1 MSFRDLGLSEQT
13 IHAIEDLGY
22 QEPTTVQKDVIPS
35 VLSGKDI
42 FTIAPAACGKT
53 CSYIFPLIDIIS
65 KKEGQTILIISAD
78 SKEAVNISDKFSIF
92 NKYHEINETTIKDGD
107 TENMIDNEANVI
119 IASPDLLL
127 ENLAENRIDVSNV
140 NILVVD
146 DINLIKKKR
155 QLNNLDKI
163 LALLPANKQNI
174 VFTTRRSKET
184 QDTLNKILKTP
195 AEIKVDKARE
205 SETAEIGQNI
215 PEIPQK
221 EIRAE
226 EKASAEKAA
235 RRPAPNAKIDLKPPL
250 LDKKALDLSKRY
262 KVFGK
267 KTPTF
272 LLADTKLVEE
282 AE

>member
-35 VLSGKDI
+35 VLAGKDI

-65 KKEGQTILIISAD
+65 KKEGQNILIISAD

-92 NKYHEINETTIKDGD
+92 NKYHEINETTLKDGD
-107 TENMIDNEANVI
+107 TENIDSEANVI

-163 LALLPANKQNI
+163 LAQLPANKQNI

-205 SETAEIGQNI
+205 SETAEIGQNV
-215 PEIPQK
+215 PALLQK
-221 EIRAE
+221 EIRTE

>member
-53 CSYIFPLIDIIS
+53 CSYIVPLIDIIS

-92 NKYHEINETTIKDGD
+92 NRYHEINETTIKDGD
-107 TENMIDNEANVI
+107 TENMIDSEANVI

>member
-1 MSFRDLGLSEQT
+1 MSFSDLGLSEKT

-22 QEPTTVQKDVIPS
+22 KEPTTVQKDVIPS
-35 VLSGKDI
+35 ILSGKDI
-42 FTIAPAACGKT
+42 FTIAPNACGKT

-65 KKEGQTILIISAD
+65 KNEGQNILIIAAD

-92 NKYHEINETTIKDGD
+92 NKYHEINETENDN
-107 TENMIDNEANVI
+107 TEQEANVI

-127 ENLAENRIDVSNV
+127 ENINENSLDLSNI

-146 DINLIKKKR
+146 DINLIKKNR

-163 LALLPANKQNI
+163 LELLPVNKQNI

-195 AEIKVDKARE
+195 AEIKIDKKQEEVASVE
-205 SETAEIGQNI
+205 PTL
-215 PEIPQK
+215 PQEMNKK
-221 EIRAE
+221 EKKEPTPQI
-226 EKASAEKAA
+226 EKA
-235 RRPAPNAKIDLKPPL
+235 PILGAKQDLKPPL

-267 KTPTF
+267 KAPAF
-272 LLADTKLVEE
+272 LLTDTKLAEE

>member
-1 MSFRDLGLSEQT
+1 MSFRDLGLSEKT

-22 QEPTTVQKDVIPS
+22 KEPTTVQKDVIPS
-35 VLSGKDI
+35 ILSGKDI
-42 FTIAPAACGKT
+42 FTIAPSACGKT

-65 KKEGQTILIISAD
+65 KNEGQNILVIAAD
-78 SKEAVNISDKFSIF
+78 SKEAVSISDKFAIF
-92 NKYHEINETTIKDGD
+92 NKYHEINE
-107 TENMIDNEANVI
+107 ENENSEANVI

-127 ENLAENRIDVSNV
+127 ENINENNLDLSNI

-146 DINLIKKKR
+146 DINSIKKKR

-163 LALLPANKQNI
+163 LALLPINKQNI

-195 AEIKVDKARE
+195 AEIKVDKKQENIASVE
-205 SETAEIGQNI
+205 PTLPKET
-215 PEIPQK
+215 K
-221 EIRAE
+221 ENKQE
-226 EKASAEKAA
+226 EKISKEE
-235 RRPAPNAKIDLKPPL
+235 RGNHPNTKQDLKPPL

-267 KTPTF
+267 RAPTF
-272 LLADTKLVEE
+272 LLANTQLAEE
-282 AE
+282 TD